1 MFWPNF
7 NKIDQSAAYFSSRHS
22 KNLQNEKIFLYL
34 EIAEIDM
41 GGRSILSRE
50 ERF

>member
-1 MFWPNF
+1 MFSPNF
-7 NKIDQSAAYFSSRHS
+7 NKIDQSAAYFSSRHP

-41 GGRSILSRE
+41 GGSILSRE